1 MSMLRSNPEHQ
12 IAAPCDIGI
21 DWLKQR
27 NQSRDDAAIDTAGES
42 GWTSCGVRADGS
54 SGMLAG
60 DSIDNCDTKI
70 N

>member
-21 DWLKQR
+21 GLW
-27 NQSRDDAAIDTAGES
+27 NQSRDDADIVTASDS
-42 GWTSCGVRADGS
+42 GRASCGVRANGS